1 MLDIDGCIQISMCL
15 IVADLTAKRL
25 LIRSVGSIYIMTDA
39 AFLGGVGALDSRCSY
54 PPLGRIPGDL
64 FWDVC
69 EIRSTHIGIHGSGLV
84 LHRCNREVFIG
95 DLRAL
100 MLGKALVDRA
110 IDLLTDVAGK
120 TFPALAAGRREFL
133 DTLLLQALTELGLAP
148 PFLSVTFLPLS

>member
-1 MLDIDGCIQISMCL
+1 
-15 IVADLTAKRL
+15 
-25 LIRSVGSIYIMTDA
+25 MTLPT
-39 AFLGGVGALDSRCSY
+39 FLGGVGALDSRCSY

-100 MLGKALVDRA
+100 MLGKALVDGYA
-110 IDLLTDVAGK
+110 ASWSCSYFALSLYTSSSQEGK
-120 TFPALAAGRREFL
+120 M
-133 DTLLLQALTELGLAP
+133 
-148 PFLSVTFLPLS
+148 

>member
-69 EIRSTHIGIHGSGLV
+69 EIRSTHIGIHVATQKGRTHAKRLPSLNAERGS
-84 LHRCNREVFIG
+84 H
-95 DLRAL
+95 
-100 MLGKALVDRA
+100 
-110 IDLLTDVAGK
+110 LTCRN
-120 TFPALAAGRREFL
+120 T
-133 DTLLLQALTELGLAP
+133 
-148 PFLSVTFLPLS
+148 